1 MQKYSEENILQ
12 QFDEVIVL
20 TERMKRAVLI
30 NGFETK
36 ALEEFYSV
44 RMPLL
49 EHLAECRGSATE
61 DSQGFRQ
68 QWNTRAA
75 ALADADKE
83 LLSALGT
90 LKDECQEKL
99 RDSVKRKYLLIYSKG
114 NNHGY

>member
-20 TERMKRAVLI
+20 TEQMKRTILVSD
-30 NGFETK
+30 FEVKT
-36 ALEEFYSV
+36 LEEFYNV
-44 RMPLL
+44 RIPLL
-49 EHLAECRGSATE
+49 NQLAGYKSTVTGGNQ
-61 DSQGFRQ
+61 DFLQ

-75 ALADADKE
+75 ALVDADKE

-90 LKDECQEKL
+90 LKNDCQEKL

-114 NNHGY
+114 NNHVY